1 MESNCEALCN
11 IVVISM
17 RPCDREK
24 SEALVHDALK
34 EFPAGIGLW
43 YMGTPRANM
52 VAEVQFIGSPGECLH
67 CLSCA
72 PALAQFY
79 PAFHRALLGR
89 RTATPTLLRVGWDR
103 RVCTLLPCGYIPLRG
118 SRSVG

>member
-1 MESNCEALCN
+1 MDRNCGALCN

-43 YMGTPRANM
+43 YMGGHALTVLLSPCTGKRFS
-52 VAEVQFIGSPGECLH
+52 VQKGAASHVVGSWM
-67 CLSCA
+67 S
-72 PALAQFY
+72 
-79 PAFHRALLGR
+79 
-89 RTATPTLLRVGWDR
+89 
-103 RVCTLLPCGYIPLRG
+103 LPDSQTC
-118 SRSVG
+118 